1 MRNLLYIATVLTLL
15 SACEERHGVDNY
27 SWEADLQQR
36 ISIDFSKSEEQVK
49 EYIRKYIPNV
59 SDQQMREW
67 EESKALEYM
76 VMDGEKRYFN
86 NAAPNLFRI
95 DSACRE
101 VKAAKDGPLIS
112 GSEMVNRNHIPEII
126 AAVRNDGKR
135 HVVSKRMRVTYTLT
149 VESNAVP
156 AGEMI
161 RCWLPFP
168 RADQKRQSGVK
179 LISVSE
185 TAYQMSP
192 DSCCHSTIY
201 MEKRAQ
207 KDKPTIF
214 TEQFEYSSSGEW
226 NDIKPDMVKP
236 YDITSENYRRYTSER
251 DKHIIFTPRLRE
263 LAVQLTAGESNPYL
277 KAKRIFT
284 WVNDNFPWASAREYS
299 TIENIPEYVLDNGH
313 GDCGQVSLLF
323 ITLCRISGIPAHFQS
338 GFMMHPD
345 AWNLHDWAEVYFE
358 GIGWVPVDQSFG
370 MPTYAR
376 NSEEQYFFLG
386 GIDSWRM
393 IVNSDYGMPL
403 FPAKKYPRSET
414 VDFQRGEVE
423 WDGGNLYFPQWNYHM
438 DIEYLD

>member
-1 MRNLLYIATVLTLL
+1 MYIATVLTLL